1 MKKKILVWISLD
13 LNEFCTAYELQKNP
27 DFELYGIVDVP
38 SNAQSFFEKQTL
50 VKFKRIWF
58 FHDNIKKNIVPDME
72 YLKSIEKKYDI
83 PLWEF
88 SINERTFYRFFDF
101 HKFKKNEILSITEQ
115 SCKLFENILE
125 HVNPDCLISKIPG
138 FYHLEILKKMCEK
151 KTIHVFIPFVPKIGY
166 RLMISTDPNTLNSTQ
181 QIHESEIKDRS
192 FEDLQKYA
200 QNSKT
205 RKQIKTYTDNIANS
219 KSGLVK
225 AAFKF
230 LFSKNNSEKNRYTYY
245 GRTKIQVI
253 LFMLKVVLR
262 DRSRKKFI
270 NEHFEKEIKKNH
282 QFIYFP
288 LGVDLE
294 RNILIAAPHFT
305 NQIEVIRSIVKA
317 LPVGY
322 ELWVKENPA
331 QSLRSWRAISD
342 YKEIL
347 SIPNV
352 RLFHPDV
359 SNFDLIKNCSMV
371 ATVGGSSGLEGAL
384 YGKPSIIFSDTL
396 YSELSCVKRVREI
409 ENLPEI
415 INSTLKQTVDSHEIS
430 KFLQLVE
437 KNSFEFDR
445 LGFNTL
451 QTDTF
456 FYNGSLLDT
465 EINEETMKDF
475 LIKNTKTI
483 QVLGNEFT
491 KQINSKIA

>member
-1 MKKKILVWISLD
+1 
-13 LNEFCTAYELQKNP
+13 
-27 DFELYGIVDVP
+27 
-38 SNAQSFFEKQTL
+38 
-50 VKFKRIWF
+50 
-58 FHDNIKKNIVPDME
+58 
-72 YLKSIEKKYDI
+72 
-83 PLWEF
+83 
-88 SINERTFYRFFDF
+88 
-101 HKFKKNEILSITEQ
+101 
-115 SCKLFENILE
+115 
-125 HVNPDCLISKIPG
+125 
-138 FYHLEILKKMCEK
+138 
-151 KTIHVFIPFVPKIGY
+151 
-166 RLMISTDPNTLNSTQ
+166 
-181 QIHESEIKDRS
+181 
-192 FEDLQKYA
+192 
-200 QNSKT
+200 
-205 RKQIKTYTDNIANS
+205 
-219 KSGLVK
+219 
-225 AAFKF
+225 
-230 LFSKNNSEKNRYTYY
+230 
-245 GRTKIQVI
+245 
-253 LFMLKVVLR
+253 MLKVLLR
-262 DRSRKKFI
+262 DSSRKKFI
-270 NEHFEKEIKKNH
+270 DKHFEKEIKINR

-317 LPVGY
+317 LPIGY

-415 INSTLKQTVDSHEIS
+415 INSTLKETVDSHEIS

-465 EINEETMKDF
+465 EINEETMKHF